1 MPASEGPVWHAV
13 LRASP
18 LCLERPEG
26 QQGCDGKDMV
36 GKAAGIGMLLFD
48 LAAGLLHQK
57 PVEDVRC
64 LTHGGGNVL
73 GGEAPKLIG
82 DLCEQEL

>member
-1 MPASEGPVWHAV
+1 
-13 LRASP
+13 
-18 LCLERPEG
+18 
-26 QQGCDGKDMV
+26 MV

-48 LAAGLLHQK
+48 LAAGLLHQQ

>member
-1 MPASEGPVWHAV
+1 MAKTWSVKPPVSACCSLI
-13 LRASP
+13 LRPVCFINS
-18 LCLERPEG
+18 LSR
-26 QQGCDGKDMV
+26 
-36 GKAAGIGMLLFD
+36 ML
-48 LAAGLLHQK
+48 
-57 PVEDVRC
+57 RC